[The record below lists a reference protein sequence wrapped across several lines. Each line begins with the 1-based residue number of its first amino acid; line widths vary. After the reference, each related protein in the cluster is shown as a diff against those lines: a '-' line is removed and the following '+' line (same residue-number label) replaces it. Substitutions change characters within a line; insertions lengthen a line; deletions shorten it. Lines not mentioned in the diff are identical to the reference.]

1 MYDYAR
7 TRLYY
12 ASTHNNVYIRIRV
25 PTLSRTIVFF
35 VVVVVVVFRFEGSF
49 LEAGSAVLFHTT
61 AIN

>member
-35 VVVVVVVFRFEGSF
+35 VVVVVFRFEGSF

>member
-12 ASTHNNVYIRIRV
+12 ACTHNNVYIRIRV

-35 VVVVVVVFRFEGSF
+35 VVVVVFRFEGSF